1 MPRRMIWVAAS
12 LVGLTWLILPAA
24 ILGQTQN
31 VEVNGRV
38 RDPDRLPLPGATLTL
53 TEPSTG
59 FTRTAVSTEEGA
71 YVVGNLRPGTY
82 DMTVAIQGFKT
93 MTQVGLVLSAGAE
106 ITVNWDLELATI
118 EEVIT
123 VTGESPLI
131 EVTSNKIGGTLAN
144 KEIDEIPTNFR
155 QFADL
160 TKFVAGMTPQPGNS
174 TFEGGQVNANGTVTA
189 NNMFMIDGAY
199 NNDDLLGAGP
209 GSQVRVVLDIISEYQ
224 VLASQYAA
232 EFGGAAGAV
241 VNVVTRSGTNDFSGR
256 AYTFYRNDS
265 MYARHAFLPEGEEKP
280 DERTLQA
287 GFGVGGP
294 IVRDKAHFYF
304 NYERDEEKTSGFK
317 EFPSEGFPI
326 AQDFVGT
333 FDVKAD
339 NFFGR
344 GDVQLSPNHILSA
357 SFLRE
362 KAPAIGEDFNEN
374 EAVGDAYE
382 SEIDQDFRV
391 NVSLTSIL
399 GDRASNTFR
408 IASVKEDRAT
418 GNQTFFL
425 EATEFLGMQ
434 GDQFALGQEN
444 EHPGY
449 LAGPGGSAGYNVVK
463 TLDFSDTFSYFV
475 PDKGGDHNFKLGA
488 GFSRNRADPQGTA
501 NSGSFEF
508 ESDFPYDPANP
519 VTFPEQFS
527 IQVGPPG
534 LDTFDASSLDSRAH
548 FFVQDKWRVNDRLT
562 LNLGVR
568 WDYQDIVPNGGDD
581 FAPRLGLAYDPK
593 GDGRTVIRAGFGRFS
608 VWTRGAVDIDVQRNA
623 VITQFPTI
631 TVDEDSDIADAVLSP
646 DVTTDS
652 AGNLGIAELS
662 AAGEAELARLRDQ
675 VLAGESYNTEPRLD
689 DPGRAMPYQW
699 AWSIG
704 IQHELAQDWAVTAD
718 YVANASR
725 DQLGLIDINE
735 PVNGV
740 RPGVD
745 VFDPD
750 GTLIPEEARDTNFRR
765 VLQYLTLD
773 EMNGDYKSLQVGITK
788 RFSNRFSTR
797 AAYTLQKS
805 NYVGFGTERRVWL
818 DNDPRADYGR
828 FQFDRRHVLNIAGT
842 FNPIEGLSLGA
853 VLTAQSGAPS
863 NEITGQDGNR
873 DNDRASTNGDR
884 PIQGINDATI
894 PIASEVDSQGRAVI
908 NGIDGPGYFEINLS
922 ARYTFDLGADR
933 SLGLFWSMFNV
944 TNRANLTAIVG
955 NRSAGSY
962 LTSTSAYLP
971 AQMQFG
977 VRFMF

>member
-1 MPRRMIWVAAS
+1 MRGKMIWMAS
-12 LVGLTWLILPAA
+12 LIALALLTWPAA
-24 ILGQTQN
+24 IVAQTQN
-31 VEVNGRV
+31 VELNGKV
-38 RDPDRLPLPGATLTL
+38 LDPEGLALPGASIAI
-53 TEPSTG
+53 TEQGTG
-59 FTRTAVSTEEGA
+59 YTRETVAAADGA
-71 YVVGNLRPGTY
+71 YIVPNLRPGTY
-82 DMTVAIQGFKT
+82 DVKVAVPGFKT
-93 MTQVGLVLSAGAE
+93 LNRTGLILPSGAE
-106 ITVNWDLELATI
+106 LTVNFQLELATI
-118 EEVIT
+118 EETIT
-123 VTGESPLI
+123 VTGESPLV

-144 KEIDEIPTNFR
+144 REIDEIPTNFR

-224 VLASQYAA
+224 VLSSQYAA

-241 VNVVTRSGTNDFSGR
+241 VNVVTRSGTNEFSGR
-256 AYTFYRNDS
+256 AYGYFRS
-265 MYARHAFLPEGEEKP
+265 ESLYARHAFLPEGEPKP

-294 IVRDKAHFYF
+294 IVRDRAHFYF

-317 EFPSEGFPI
+317 TFPPEGFPI

-339 NFFGR
+339 NFFAR
-344 GDVQLSPNHILSA
+344 GDVQLGPRHLLSVNMV
-357 SFLRE
+357 RE
-362 KAPAIGEDFNEN
+362 NAPAIGEDFNED

-382 SEIDQDFRV
+382 SEIDKDFRV

-399 GDRASNTFR
+399 GDRASNSFR
-408 IASVKEDRAT
+408 FTSVKEDRAT
-418 GNQTFFL
+418 GNQTFF
-425 EATEFLGMQ
+425 EGSTQFLGMQ
-434 GDQFALGQEN
+434 GNQFALGQEN

-449 LAGPGGSAGYNVVK
+449 IAGPGGTAGYNVVK
-463 TLDFSDTFSYFV
+463 TLDFADTFSYFV
-475 PDKGGDHNFKLGA
+475 PDKGGDHNFKFGA

-508 ESDFPYDPANP
+508 ESDLPYDPANP
-519 VTFPEQFS
+519 ATFPAQFS

-534 LDTFDASSLDSRAH
+534 LDTFDAFSYDWRAH
-548 FFVQDKWRVNDRLT
+548 FFVQDKWRVSDRLT

-568 WDYQDIVPNGGDD
+568 WDYQDIVLNGGDD
-581 FAPRLGLAYDPK
+581 FAPRLGFAYDPK
-593 GDGRTVIRAGFGRFS
+593 GDGKTVIRGGFGRFS

-623 VITQFPTI
+623 VITPFPTI
-631 TVDEDSDIADAVLSP
+631 TVDNPASPVLHP

-662 AAGEAELARLRDQ
+662 AAGEAELQRLRDL
-675 VLAGESYNTEPRLD
+675 VLAGQTYNGEPRLD
-689 DPGRAMPYQW
+689 HLDRAMPYQW
-699 AWSIG
+699 SWSFG
-704 IQHELAQDWAVTAD
+704 IQHELARDWAITAD

-740 RPGVD
+740 RPGVN

-750 GTLIPEEARDTNFRR
+750 GTLIPAEARSTRFRR
-765 VLQYLTLD
+765 VLQYQTRD
-773 EMNGDYKSLQVGITK
+773 ELNGDYKSLQIGVTK
-788 RFSNRFSTR
+788 RFSNRFSMR
-797 AAYTLQKS
+797 HAYTLQRS

-818 DNDPRADYGR
+818 DNDIRADYGR
-828 FQFDRRHVLNIAGT
+828 FQFDRRHVLNMSGT
-842 FNPIEGLSLGA
+842 YNPVGNLTLGF
-853 VLTAQSGAPS
+853 VLTAQSGPPS

-884 PIQGINDATI
+884 PIQGIDDRRI
-894 PIASEVDSQGRAVI
+894 PIASEVDSQGRALI
-908 NGIDGPGYFEINLS
+908 NGIEGPGYFEINLS
-922 ARYTFDLGADR
+922 VHYTFDLGGAR
-933 SLGLFWSMFNV
+933 SLGLFWSMFNL
-944 TNRANLTAIVG
+944 TNHTNLTPVVG
-955 NRSAGSY
+955 NRSAASF

-971 AQMQFG
+971 RQMQFG
-977 VRFMF
+977 ARFTF